1 MQGSEAQKLL
11 KKQELSTREI
21 LIAQP
26 MRKIIKNLDEAKKKR
41 ELVADN
47 WVFLLI
53 SLILVKRIYL
63 FIKANL

>member
-47 WVFLLI
+47 WVFLVI

>member
-47 WVFLLI
+47 
-53 SLILVKRIYL
+53 
-63 FIKANL
+63 